1 MAKTND
7 MNTPTKVPCGGF
19 VLGEGLTLG
28 EDGKTLN
35 VSGGG
40 SQADWNQNDE
50 SAADY
55 VKNRPGGY
63 EAYVPTIVASGQFS
77 NGVQQKIKSYYYLIL
92 SPTNPL
98 VDVKIDDGSTRTYS
112 ATRSESQGNIYWKVG
127 DEEFTEIDFYLILLH
142 TPVDGDFVTF
152 KFKDQ
157 QSHNCVVSPYILGN
171 VLIDQKWLPNG
182 NVKDLFSEQGY
193 ETSGATI
200 GDNNIGEGGLIVG
213 YNCNLR
219 TGLAQ
224 PMLGVGEFLVE
235 SRSYGY
241 LVIGCYNADSKT
253 FSCSDSLLVVGNGTS
268 DTARHNAF
276 MVTKTGEIVVPSSTK
291 DSSKYFAIT
300 VDDTGTIKA
309 TEVTAN

>member
-1 MAKTND
+1 MANTND
-7 MNTPTKVPCGGF
+7 MNAPTKVPCGGF
-19 VLGEGLTLG
+19 VLGEGLALG

-63 EAYVPTIVASGQFS
+63 EGYVPTIVAQGNFS
-77 NGVQQKIKSYYYLIL
+77 NGVRQTIRLVYLHL

-98 VDVKIDDGSTRTYS
+98 VDVKIDGGSTRTYS
-112 ATRSESQGNIYWKVG
+112 ATRSYSQGNIYWKVG
-127 DEEFTEIDFYLILLH
+127 DEEFTEIDFYLILLE
-142 TPVDGDFVTF
+142 TPVDGCSVTF

-157 QSHNCVVSPYILGN
+157 QSHNCVVSPYILSN

-200 GDNNIGEGGLIVG
+200 GENNIGDGGLIVG
-213 YNCNLR
+213 YNCNLQA
-219 TGLAQ
+219 GAAQ

-291 DSSKYFAIT
+291 NSSKYFAIT
-300 VDDTGTIKA
+300 VDDTGAIKA
-309 TEVTAN
+309 TEVTNN

>member
-1 MAKTND
+1 MANTND

-19 VLGEGLTLG
+19 VLGEGLALG

-50 SAADY
+50 TAADY

-63 EAYVPTIVASGQFS
+63 EAYVPTIVAQGNFS
-77 NGVQQKIKSYYYLIL
+77 NGVQQTIRLVYLHL

-98 VDVKIDDGSTRTYS
+98 VDVKIDDGSTKTYS
-112 ATRSESQGNIYWKVG
+112 ATCSQSQGNIYWKVG
-127 DEEFTEIDFYLILLH
+127 DEEFTEIDFYLILLE
-142 TPVDGDFVTF
+142 TPVDGCSVTF

-157 QSHNCVVSPYILGN
+157 QSHNCVVSPYIWDN

-182 NVKDLFSEQGY
+182 NVKNLFTQQGGK
-193 ETSGATI
+193 TSGATI
-200 GDNNIGEGGLIVG
+200 GNNNMGEGGLIVG
-213 YNCNLR
+213 HDCNLYPAS
-219 TGLAQ
+219 GNL
-224 PMLGVGEFLVE
+224 MLGVGKYLVE
-235 SRSYGY
+235 SYSDAY
-241 LVIGCYNADSKT
+241 LVIGRYNADSKT

-291 DSSKYFAIT
+291 NSSKYFAIT
-300 VDDTGTIKA
+300 VDDTGAIKA
-309 TEVTAN
+309 TEVTNN

>member
-1 MAKTND
+1 MANTND

-19 VLGEGLTLG
+19 VLGEGLALS

-35 VSGGG
+35 VTGGG

-63 EAYVPTIVASGQFS
+63 KAYVPTIVAQGNFS
-77 NGVQQKIKSYYYLIL
+77 NGVRQKIKSYYFLHL

-98 VDVKIDDGSTRTYS
+98 VDVKIDGGSTRTYS
-112 ATRSESQGNIYWKVG
+112 ATFSYSQGNEYWKVG

-157 QSHNCVVSPYILGN
+157 QSHNCVVSPYILDN
-171 VLIDQKWLPNG
+171 VLIDKKWLPNG
-182 NVKDLFSEQGY
+182 NVKNLFTQQGDK
-193 ETSGATI
+193 TSGATI
-200 GDNNIGEGGLIVG
+200 GNNNTGERGLIVG
-213 YNCNLR
+213 NDCNLYPR
-219 TGLAQ
+219 SDQ
-224 PMLGVGEFLVE
+224 PMLGVGEFLV
-235 SRSYGY
+235 SRSYAY
-241 LVIGCYNADSKT
+241 LVIGRYNADSET

-276 MVTKTGEIVVPSSTK
+276 MVTETGEIVVPSSTK
-291 DSSKYFAIT
+291 NSSKYFAIT
-300 VDDTGTIKA
+300 VDDTGAIKA
-309 TEVTAN
+309 TEVTNN

>member
-1 MAKTND
+1 MANENNK
-7 MNTPTKVPCGGF
+7 KIPCGGF
-19 VLGEGLTLG
+19 VLGEGLALSK
-28 EDGKTLN
+28 DGKTLN
-35 VSGGG
+35 VTGGG

-63 EAYVPTIVASGQFS
+63 KAYVPTIVASGQFS
-77 NGVQQKIKSYYYLIL
+77 NGVRQKIKSYYFLRL

-98 VDVKIDDGSTRTYS
+98 VDVKIDGGSTRTYS
-112 ATRSESQGNIYWKVG
+112 ATFSYSQGKEYWKVG

-157 QSHNCVVSPYILGN
+157 QSHNCVVSPYILDN
-171 VLIDQKWLPNG
+171 VLIDEKWLPNG
-182 NVKDLFSEQGY
+182 NVKNLFSQQGY
-193 ETSGATI
+193 KTSGATI
-200 GDNNIGEGGLIVG
+200 GDNNMGESGDLIVG

-219 TGLAQ
+219 SGIGD
-224 PMLGVGEFLVE
+224 PMLGVGRFLVE
-235 SRSYGY
+235 SYSKAY
-241 LVIGCYNADSKT
+241 LVIGRYNADSET

-268 DTARHNAF
+268 DTARRNAF
-276 MVTKTGEIVVPSSTK
+276 MVTETGEIVVPSSTK
-291 DSSKYFAIT
+291 NSSKYFAIT

-309 TEVTAN
+309 TEVTNN

>member
-1 MAKTND
+1 MANTND

-19 VLGEGLTLG
+19 VLGEGLALG
-28 EDGKTLN
+28 EDGKTVN
-35 VSGGG
+35 VTGGG

-63 EAYVPTIVASGQFS
+63 KAYVPTIVASGQFS
-77 NGVQQKIKSYYYLIL
+77 NGVQQKIKSYYFLHL

-98 VDVKIDDGSTRTYS
+98 VDVKIDGGSTRTYS
-112 ATRSESQGNIYWKVG
+112 ATFSYSQGNEYWKVG

-142 TPVDGDFVTF
+142 TPIDGDFVTF

-157 QSHNCVVSPYILGN
+157 QSHNCVVSPYILDN
-171 VLIDQKWLPNG
+171 VLIDEKWLPNG
-182 NVKDLFSEQGY
+182 NVKNLFSQQGY

-200 GDNNIGEGGLIVG
+200 GNNNIGEGGLIVG

-219 TGLAQ
+219 PRGGE
-224 PMLGVGEFLVE
+224 PMLGVGSFLVE
-235 SRSYGY
+235 SRSKAS

-253 FSCSDSLLVVGNGTS
+253 FSCSDPLLVVGNGTS

-276 MVTKTGEIVVPSSTK
+276 MVTETGEIVVPSSTK
-291 DSSKYFAIT
+291 GSSKYFAIT

-309 TEVTAN
+309 TEVTNN

>member
-1 MAKTND
+1 MANTND
-7 MNTPTKVPCGGF
+7 MNAPTKVPCGGF
-19 VLGEGLTLG
+19 VLGEGLALST
-28 EDGKTLN
+28 DGKTLN
-35 VSGGG
+35 VTGGG

-63 EAYVPTIVASGQFS
+63 EGYVPTIVAQGNFS
-77 NGVQQKIKSYYYLIL
+77 NGVQQKIKSYYFLHL

-98 VDVKIDDGSTRTYS
+98 VDVKIDDGSIRTYS
-112 ATRSESQGNIYWKVG
+112 AAFSYSQGDEYWEVG

-182 NVKDLFSEQGY
+182 NVKDLFSKQGY
-193 ETSGATI
+193 KTSGATI
-200 GDNNIGEGGLIVG
+200 GNNNVGEDGLIVG
-213 YNCNLR
+213 HDCNLYS
-219 TGLAQ
+219 GSAQ

-241 LVIGCYNADSKT
+241 LVIGRYNADSKT

-291 DSSKYFAIT
+291 NSSKYFAIT

-309 TEVTAN
+309 TEVTNN